1 MKTPVGYYVVK
12 VVERVPAGPVDP
24 AEKDK
29 LVRELTGQKQS
40 QAWERWVLAA
50 RGDAKIEVLG
60 QPARRG

>member
-1 MKTPVGYYVVK
+1 
-12 VVERVPAGPVDP
+12 VDP

-29 LVRELTGQKQS
+29 LLRELTSQKQS

-50 RGDAKIEVLG
+50 RGDAKIEVVG